1 MGMSNLSAFL
11 PPSGD
16 PAQVQPETP
25 NFGDRMGTY
34 AQSHYPV
41 AGGLA
46 NAIFGGSN
54 SSQPQPQA
62 NLAYPQLAGQAQ
74 QANPMMP
81 AVVEQPKQDG
91 GGLSTL
97 LKLFAGV

>member
-46 NAIFGGSN
+46 SAIFGGSN
-54 SSQPQPQA
+54 SPQPQPQA
-62 NLAYPQLAGQAQ
+62 NPVMPAMAGQ
-74 QANPMMP
+74 P
-81 AVVEQPKQDG
+81 EQDG